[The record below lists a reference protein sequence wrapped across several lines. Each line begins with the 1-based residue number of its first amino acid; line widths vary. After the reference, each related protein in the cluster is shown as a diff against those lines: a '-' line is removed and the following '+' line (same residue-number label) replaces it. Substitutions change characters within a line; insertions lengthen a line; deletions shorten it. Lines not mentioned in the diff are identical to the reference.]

1 MNTSLQSTRIW
12 DLPTRLFHVLL
23 ILCVA
28 GLYLS
33 AELLEDNLQI
43 HFYFG
48 FALLTLLIFRVLWG
62 FVGGHWSR
70 FTSFVPS
77 PKRLLQFL
85 RHPSEQVAG
94 HNPLG
99 ALSVLV
105 MLLFLL
111 AQVFSGFFSYDD
123 VAFSGPWH
131 NLVSDECGEW
141 LTEYHAEIGKTILLL
156 LIGLHIGSIAFYKRV
171 KNQDLVSPMVH
182 GDKQLPLGTPASTDT
197 TRTRLLALALLAV
210 SAGITYGLIALGA

>member
-1 MNTSLQSTRIW
+1 M
-12 DLPTRLFHVLL
+12 
-23 ILCVA
+23 CVT

-48 FALLTLLIFRVLWG
+48 FAMLTLLIFRLLWG

-70 FTSFVPS
+70 FTSFIPS
-77 PKRLLQFL
+77 PQTLLKFL
-85 RHPSEQVAG
+85 RHPSEQVVG

-99 ALSVLV
+99 ALSVLA
-105 MLLFLL
+105 MLAVLL

-131 NLVSDECGEW
+131 NWVSDACGEW
-141 LTEYHAEIGKTILLL
+141 LTAYHAEIGKTILLL
-156 LIGLHIGSIAFYKRV
+156 LIGLHMGSIAFYKRV
-171 KNQDLVSPMVH
+171 KNQDLISPMVH
-182 GDKQLPLGTPASTDT
+182 GDKQLPLDTQASTDT
-197 TRTRLLALALLAV
+197 GLTRLLALALLIV
-210 SAGITYGLIALGA
+210 SAGITYGLVALGA

>member
-1 MNTSLQSTRIW
+1 MTPTLHNTRIW
-12 DLPTRLFHVLL
+12 DLPTRLFHVSL

-33 AELLEDNLQI
+33 AELMEDSLQL

-48 FALLTLLIFRVLWG
+48 YATLTLLIFRVLWG
-62 FVGGHWSR
+62 FAGGHWSR
-70 FTSFVPS
+70 FTSFVPTPS
-77 PKRLLQFL
+77 KLLQFL
-85 RHPSEQVAG
+85 RDPSQPAVG

-99 ALSVLV
+99 ALSVLA
-105 MLLFLL
+105 MLTVLL

-141 LTEYHAEIGKTILLL
+141 FTNYHAEIGKSILLIL
-156 LIGLHIGSIAFYKRV
+156 LALHVGSIVFYKRV
-171 KNQDLVSPMVH
+171 KQQDLVTPMIH
-182 GDKQLPLGTPASTDT
+182 GDKALPPNTVASTDT
-197 TRTRLLALALLAV
+197 TGTRLLALALLMA
-210 SAGITYGLIALGA
+210 SAGITSWLVSLGG

>member
-1 MNTSLQSTRIW
+1 MTTTLHNTRIW
-12 DLPTRLFHVLL
+12 DLPTRLFHVSL

-33 AELLEDNLQI
+33 AELMEDSLQL

-48 FALLTLLIFRVLWG
+48 YATLTLLIFRVLWG

-70 FTSFVPS
+70 FASFVPT
-77 PKRLLQFL
+77 PHQLLQFL
-85 RHPSEQVAG
+85 RNPNQHAVG

-99 ALSVLV
+99 ALSVLA
-105 MLLFLL
+105 MLTVLL

-141 LTEYHAEIGKTILLL
+141 FTHYHAEIGKSILLVL
-156 LIGLHIGSIAFYKRV
+156 LALHVGSIVFYKRF
-171 KNQDLVSPMVH
+171 KQQDLVSPMIH
-182 GDKQLPLGTPASTDT
+182 GDKTLPANTVASTDT
-197 TRTRLLALALLAV
+197 TGTRLLALALLAA
-210 SAGITYGLIALGA
+210 SAGLTYWLVSLGG